1 MPSFLEAL
9 QANPLLLAAL
19 LAGIATSVVS
29 GIIGSY
35 VVVKRIVFMGGSISH
50 AVLSGIGF
58 CIWLERT
65 QGVTWISPL
74 YGALATAILS
84 ALLMGWIHLH
94 YRQREDSAIA
104 AIWAIGMAI
113 GILFISQTPG
123 FNVELTN
130 FLIGNI
136 LWVSQS
142 DLYLLVAL
150 DLAIV
155 CIILCLHKRLLAIC
169 FDEEQARLQGQPV
182 QTLYLLLLT
191 LIAISIVLLIQVVGI
206 VLVMTMLTIPAA
218 LANLCTFRLSYMMM
232 LAILISSLFCISGN
246 AAAYYL
252 DWPTGATIALIA
264 GIAYL
269 FGLAF
274 FRSKRFWHKEKGFKH
289 SLKPDA
295 EREGFEPSIPFRGM
309 RP

>member
-1 MPSFLEAL
+1 MPSFFEAL
-9 QANPLLLAAL
+9 STNPLLLAAFFAG
-19 LAGIATSVVS
+19 LAASVVS

-35 VVVKRIVFMGGSISH
+35 IVVKRIVFICGSISH

-65 QGVTWISPL
+65 KGISWISPL
-74 YGALATAILS
+74 YGALAAAILS
-84 ALLMGWIHLH
+84 ALIIGWIHLN

-104 AIWAIGMAI
+104 AIWSIGMAV

-136 LWVSQS
+136 LWVSKT
-142 DLYLLVAL
+142 DLYILGGLDISVILL
-150 DLAIV
+150 IF
-155 CIILCLHKRLLAIC
+155 CLHKRFLAIC
-169 FDEEQARLQGQPV
+169 FDEEQARLQRQPV
-182 QTLYLLLLT
+182 HALYLLLLT

-218 LANLCTFRLSYMMM
+218 IANRLTSSLSHMMM
-232 LAILISSLFCISGN
+232 AAILISSLFCFSGN

-264 GIAYL
+264 GIFYVLALALLPNWRRL
-269 FGLAF
+269 FIKTQVA
-274 FRSKRFWHKEKGFKH
+274 STITPEH
-289 SLKPDA
+289 SQT
-295 EREGFEPSIPFRGM
+295 
-309 RP
+309 